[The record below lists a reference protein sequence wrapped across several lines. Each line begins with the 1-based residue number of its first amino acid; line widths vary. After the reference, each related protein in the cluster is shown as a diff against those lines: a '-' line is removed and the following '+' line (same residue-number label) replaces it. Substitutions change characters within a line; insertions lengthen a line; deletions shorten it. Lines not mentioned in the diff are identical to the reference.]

1 MIFQI
6 AAVKRS
12 GVTTLYDVISCTA
25 ICHVGLPEP
34 FSLSPQL
41 PLVCADGKI
50 LVLTGAQMD
59 GENDDV
65 LNVEVS
71 AVTNGNPLYY

>member
-6 AAVKRS
+6 VAVKRS

-25 ICHVGLPEP
+25 SCHVGLPEP
-34 FSLSPQL
+34 FSLSHQA
-41 PLVCADGKI
+41 PLVCADGKV
-50 LVLTGAQMD
+50 LVLTGVQMD
-59 GENDDV
+59 EENDEV

-71 AVTNGNPLYY
+71 AVINVNPVY